1 MELQGRAWVGQ
12 LPSELDGQR
21 AILLRLLAACDADAR
36 LRWLLI
42 GCSLGRGAGD
52 RLSDLDLAM
61 GVREEEF
68 DAALAAVRRT
78 VDRLGDLVDSYQHQ
92 LPGVTARHQRIFAQ
106 YGDRC
111 QADLVVFGA
120 SEPMARVPDAV
131 VLYDPDRRLTRPP
144 GPPPARQPPAG
155 QAAPGPVQVREWAFH
170 GWCALADLGKYL
182 RRGSAWEALGRL
194 HEARGQLWQ
203 LWAAAHD
210 VPQPQ
215 YGLTSILDFAPG
227 TIPPEVTGTVSGL
240 EPAGL
245 LAAARRVAELL
256 VSAGRLLRP
265 EQRAMLP
272 DAMARYVAA
281 DLAAL

>member
-1 MELQGRAWVGQ
+1 MLLQGRAWVGQ
-12 LPSELDGQR
+12 LPSELAGQR

-36 LRWLLI
+36 IRWLLI

-61 GVREEEF
+61 GMREEEF

-78 VDRLGDLVDSYQHQ
+78 VDGLAELVDSYQHQ
-92 LPGVTARHQRIFAQ
+92 LPGVSARHQRIFAQ

-111 QADLVVFGA
+111 QVDLVVFGA
-120 SEPMARVPDAV
+120 SEPMGAVPDAV
-131 VLYDPDRRLTRPP
+131 VLYDPDRRLT
-144 GPPPARQPPAG
+144 PPAG
-155 QAAPGPVQVREWAFH
+155 QAPAGQSTPGRSAPGPEQIREWAFH

-203 LWAAAHD
+203 LLAAAHG

-215 YGLTSILDFAPG
+215 YGLTSILDFAPDQ
-227 TIPPEVTGTVSGL
+227 IPPEMTGTVSGL

-256 VSAGRLLRP
+256 ASAGKLLRP
-265 EQRAMLP
+265 EQRAVLP
-272 DAMARYVAA
+272 DAMARFVTA

>member
-1 MELQGRAWVGQ
+1 MQLSGRAWIEQ

-36 LRWLLI
+36 IRWLLI

-68 DAALAAVRRT
+68 DATLAAVRRAI
-78 VDRLGDLVDSYQHQ
+78 DGLAELVDSYQHQ

-111 QADLVVFGA
+111 QVDLVVFGA
-120 SEPMARVPDAV
+120 SEPMGAVPDAV
-131 VLYDPDRRLTRPP
+131 VLYDPDRRLTRP
-144 GPPPARQPPAG
+144 AG
-155 QAAPGPVQVREWAFH
+155 QPSTGQSAPGPEQIREWAFH

-203 LWAAAHD
+203 LLAAAHGL
-210 VPQPQ
+210 PQPQ
-215 YGLTSILDFAPG
+215 YGLTSILDFAPDK
-227 TIPPEVTGTVSGL
+227 IRPEMTGTVSGL

-256 VSAGRLLRP
+256 ASAGKLLRP

-272 DAMARYVAA
+272 DAMARYVTA

>member
-1 MELQGRAWVGQ
+1 MELQGRAWIEQ
-12 LPSELDGQR
+12 LPAELDGQR
-21 AILLRLLAACDADAR
+21 AILGRLLAACDADDR
-36 LRWLLI
+36 IRWLLI

-78 VDRLGDLVDSYQHQ
+78 VDRLADLVDSYQHQ
-92 LPGVTARHQRIFAQ
+92 LPGRTARHRRIFAQ
-106 YGDRC
+106 YDDRC
-111 QADLVVFGA
+111 QVDLVVFGA
-120 SEPMARVPDAV
+120 SEPMGGVPDAV
-131 VLYDPDRRLTRPP
+131 VLYDPDGLLTRPA
-144 GPPPARQPPAG
+144 GQSPAG
-155 QAAPGPVQVREWAFH
+155 QPPPGPEQIREWAFH

-203 LWAAAHD
+203 LLAAAHD

-215 YGLTSILDFAPG
+215 YGLTSILDFAPDK
-227 TIPPEVTGTVSGL
+227 IPPEMTGTVSGL
-240 EPAGL
+240 EPAAL

-256 VSAGRLLRP
+256 ASAGKLLRP

-272 DAMARYVAA
+272 GAMARYVTA

>member
-1 MELQGRAWVGQ
+1 MEPQGRAWIEQ

-21 AILLRLLAACDADAR
+21 AILQRLLAACDADAR
-36 LRWLLI
+36 IRWLLI
-42 GCSLGRGAGD
+42 GCSLARGAGD

-78 VDRLGDLVDSYQHQ
+78 VDRLADLVDSYQHQ

-106 YGDRC
+106 YGNRC
-111 QADLVVFGA
+111 QVDLVVFGA
-120 SEPMARVPDAV
+120 SEPMGGVPNAV
-131 VLYDPDRRLTRPP
+131 VLYDPDQRITRPAGQAPP
-144 GPPPARQPPAG
+144 GQAPAG
-155 QAAPGPVQVREWAFH
+155 QAAPGPEQVREWAFH

-203 LWAAAHD
+203 LLAAAHD

-215 YGLTSILDFAPG
+215 YGLTSILDFAPDKV
-227 TIPPEVTGTVSGL
+227 PPELAGTVSGL

-256 VSAGRLLRP
+256 ASAGKLLRP
-265 EQRAMLP
+265 ELAAMLP
-272 DAMARYVAA
+272 DAMARYVTA

>member
-1 MELQGRAWVGQ
+1 MEPHGRAWVGQ
-12 LPSELDGQR
+12 LPSELGGQR
-21 AILLRLLAACDADAR
+21 AILQRLLDACDADDR
-36 LRWLLI
+36 IRWLLI

-52 RLSDLDLAM
+52 RLSDLDLGM
-61 GVREEEF
+61 GLGEDDF
-68 DAALAAVRRT
+68 DAAVADVRRT
-78 VDRLGDLVDSYQHQ
+78 VDRLADLVESYQHQ
-92 LPGVTARHQRIFAQ
+92 LPGVTMTHQRIFAQ
-106 YGDRC
+106 YRDRC
-111 QADLVVFGA
+111 QVDLVVFGA
-120 SEPMARVPDAV
+120 SEPMGSVPDAV
-131 VLYDPDRRLTRPP
+131 VLYDPDQRVTLSAGQPPP
-144 GPPPARQPPAG
+144 GPEQI
-155 QAAPGPVQVREWAFH
+155 REWAFQ

-215 YGLTSILDFAPG
+215 YGLTSILDFAPDQ
-227 TIPPEVTGTVSGL
+227 IPPGMADTVSGL
-240 EPAGL
+240 DPARL

-256 VSAGRLLRP
+256 AGAGKLLRP

-272 DAMARYVAA
+272 DAMARYVTA

>member
-1 MELQGRAWVGQ
+1 MELRGRDWVGQ
-12 LPSELDGQR
+12 LPSGLGGQR
-21 AILLRLLAACDADAR
+21 AILERLLDACDADAR
-36 LRWLLI
+36 IRWLLI
-42 GCSLGRGAGD
+42 GCSLGRGAAD

-68 DAALAAVRRT
+68 DPALAAVRRT
-78 VDRLGDLVDSYQHQ
+78 VDRLADLVDSYQHQ

-106 YGDRC
+106 YRDRC
-111 QADLVVFGA
+111 QVDLVVFGA
-120 SEPMARVPDAV
+120 AEPMDRVPNAV
-131 VLYDPDRRLTRPP
+131 VLYDPDQRITRPD
-144 GPPPARQPPAG
+144 GQAPPG
-155 QAAPGPVQVREWAFH
+155 QAAPSPEQVREWAFQ

-227 TIPPEVTGTVSGL
+227 QIPPGMADTVSGL
-240 EPAGL
+240 EPARL

-256 VSAGRLLRP
+256 AGAGKLLRP

-272 DAMARYVAA
+272 DAMARYVTA